1 MISDEECK
9 VFWMIVIPLTWVAV
23 FGIGWCV
30 GNDVTV
36 KSTRQ
41 TLCREFIKET
51 SNYIKCNTIN
61 LDNVVK
67 IIKEQNNE
75 KLECQIEK

>member
-1 MISDEECK
+1 MSDEECK
-9 VFWMIVIPLTWVAV
+9 VLWIFIIPLTWFAV

-36 KSTRQ
+36 KSIRQ
-41 TLCREFIKET
+41 ILCREFIKET
-51 SNYIKCNTIN
+51 PNHINCNTKN

-67 IIKEQNNE
+67 IIKEQTNE
-75 KLECQIEK
+75 K

>member
-1 MISDEECK
+1 MSDEECK
-9 VFWMIVIPLTWVAV
+9 VFWIFIILLTWLAV
-23 FGIGWCV
+23 FGIGWCT

-51 SNYIKCNTIN
+51 PDYINCNAKN
-61 LDNVVK
+61 LDNVIK
-67 IIKEQNNE
+67 MIKEQTNE
-75 KLECQIEK
+75 K